1 MNADKK
7 RDHFIFK
14 YQSGEEIKKGDRVS
28 FHREPAEVEFVA
40 DGPSDAEPGWFFQEF
55 GGGVMIA
62 DPKVSGHT
70 FIPASHLDECED
82 LEFVS
87 RAGARPEG

>member
-1 MNADKK
+1 MNADTK
-7 RDHFIFK
+7 RDDFILK
-14 YQSGEEIKKGDRVS
+14 CQSGEEIKKGDRVS
-28 FHREPAEVEFVA
+28 FHREHAEVEFVA
-40 DGPSDAEPGWFFQEF
+40 NGPDADAGWFFQEF